1 MAKYND
7 ETPYDRMNRENRED
21 ERRADIASETK
32 KRITKNK
39 PGAPYYQPDTNDA
52 PDKAQIRAD
61 AQGAYMKSQVGD
73 KYQQNEGIGADTYR
87 TVKNLMAG
95 KRGLDA
101 VEYGDPALM
110 SGARQA
116 GFDALKSQSD
126 AEFKRES
133 RGQAEYKKGG
143 KVTASRR
150 ADGIAQRGKTK
161 GTMVMCGG
169 GMTKK

>member
-1 MAKYND
+1 MAGKY
-7 ETPYDRMNRENRED
+7 ETPFDRMHRERRENEYRS
-21 ERRADIASETK
+21 ALAAETK
-32 KRITKNK
+32 NRITKNK

-61 AQGAYMKSQVGD
+61 AQGEYMKRQAGD
-73 KYQQNEGIGADTYR
+73 KYQQDEGMGADTIR

-95 KRGLDA
+95 KRGLEA
-101 VEYGDPALM
+101 VEYGDPKLM

-143 KVTASRR
+143 KVSASSR
-150 ADGIAQRGKTK
+150 ADGIAQRGKTRGK
-161 GTMVMCGG
+161 VC
-169 GMTKK
+169 